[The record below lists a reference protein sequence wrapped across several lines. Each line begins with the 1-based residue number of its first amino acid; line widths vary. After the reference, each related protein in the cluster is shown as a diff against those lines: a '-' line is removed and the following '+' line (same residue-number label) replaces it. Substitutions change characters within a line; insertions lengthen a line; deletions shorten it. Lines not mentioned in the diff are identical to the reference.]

1 MNHMSNDEVRGVVLQ
16 CAGEKVLLPNATVAE
31 VMSRVQLQPAAEGAP
46 AWLAGTLAWQ
56 GFDVPVVAF
65 GRFTGLGSDLLV
77 GQLKVVVLKALGGQ
91 VHLPYY
97 ALLTESF
104 PQLIAVPRDGLL
116 ADASEESLPV
126 GVHMRVLLGEQSAL
140 LPDLDAVESAVIL
153 ALAEA
158 AG

>member
-116 ADASEESLPV
+116 ADASEEIVPV
-126 GVHMRVLLGEQSAL
+126 GVHMRVLLGEQTAL
-140 LPDLDAVESAVIL
+140 LPDLDAVEAAVLSCL
-153 ALAEA
+153 ATA
-158 AG
+158 A

>member
-31 VMSRVQLQPAAEGAP
+31 VMSRVQLQPAADGAP

-116 ADASEESLPV
+116 ADASEEIVPV
-126 GVHMRVLLGEQSAL
+126 GVHMRVLLGEQTAL
-140 LPDLDAVESAVIL
+140 LPDLDAVEAAVL
-153 ALAEA
+153 SCLPTA
-158 AG
+158 A

>member
-1 MNHMSNDEVRGVVLQ
+1 MNHMINDEVRGVVLQ

-31 VMSRVQLQPAAEGAP
+31 VMSRVQLQPAADGAP

-116 ADASEESLPV
+116 ADASEEIVPV
-126 GVHMRVLLGEQSAL
+126 GVHMRVLLGEQTAL
-140 LPDLDAVESAVIL
+140 LPDLDAVEAAVL
-153 ALAEA
+153 SCLPTA
-158 AG
+158 A

>member
-65 GRFTGLGSDLLV
+65 GSFTGLGSDLLV

-116 ADASEESLPV
+116 ADASEEIVPV
-126 GVHMRVLLGEQSAL
+126 GVHMRVLLGEQTAL
-140 LPDLDAVESAVIL
+140 LPDLEAVEAAVLSCLPI
-153 ALAEA
+153 A
-158 AG
+158 A

>member
-1 MNHMSNDEVRGVVLQ
+1 
-16 CAGEKVLLPNATVAE
+16 
-31 VMSRVQLQPAAEGAP
+31 MSRVQLQPAAEGAP

-104 PQLIAVPRDGLL
+104 PQWIAVPRDGLR
-116 ADASEESLPV
+116 ADASEDIVPV
-126 GVHMRVLLGEQSAL
+126 GVHMRVLLGEQTAL
-140 LPDLDAVESAVIL
+140 LPDLEAVEAAVLSSL
-153 ALAEA
+153 ATA
-158 AG
+158 A

>member
-31 VMSRVQLQPAAEGAP
+31 VMSRVQLQPAADGAP

-116 ADASEESLPV
+116 ADASEEIVPV
-126 GVHMRVLLGEQSAL
+126 GVHMRVLLGEQTAL
-140 LPDLDAVESAVIL
+140 LPDLEAVEAAVLSSL
-153 ALAEA
+153 ATA
-158 AG
+158 A

>member
-116 ADASEESLPV
+116 ADASEEIVPV
-126 GVHMRVLLGEQSAL
+126 GVHLRVLLGEQTAL
-140 LPDLDAVESAVIL
+140 LPDLDAVEAAVL
-153 ALAEA
+153 SCLPTA
-158 AG
+158 A

>member
-116 ADASEESLPV
+116 ADASEEIVPV
-126 GVHMRVLLGEQSAL
+126 GVHMRVLLGEQTAL
-140 LPDLDAVESAVIL
+140 LPDLDAVEAAVLSSL
-153 ALAEA
+153 ATA
-158 AG
+158 A

>member
-46 AWLAGTLAWQ
+46 AWLAGTLTWQ

-116 ADASEESLPV
+116 ADASEEIVPV
-126 GVHMRVLLGEQSAL
+126 GVHMRVLLGEQTAL
-140 LPDLDAVESAVIL
+140 LPDLGAVEAAVL
-153 ALAEA
+153 SCLPTA
-158 AG
+158 A

>member
-1 MNHMSNDEVRGVVLQ
+1 MNHMINDEVRGVVLQ

-65 GRFTGLGSDLLV
+65 GRFTGLDSDLLV

-116 ADASEESLPV
+116 ADASEEIVPV
-126 GVHMRVLLGEQSAL
+126 GVHMRVLLGEQTAL
-140 LPDLDAVESAVIL
+140 LPDLEAVEAAVLSSL
-153 ALAEA
+153 ATA
-158 AG
+158 A

>member
-116 ADASEESLPV
+116 ADASEEIVPV
-126 GVHMRVLLGEQSAL
+126 GVHMRVLLGEQTAL
-140 LPDLDAVESAVIL
+140 LPDLEAVEAAVL
-153 ALAEA
+153 SSLPTA
-158 AG
+158 A

>member
-1 MNHMSNDEVRGVVLQ
+1 MNHMINDEVRGVVLQ

-116 ADASEESLPV
+116 ADASEEIVPV
-126 GVHMRVLLGEQSAL
+126 GVHMRVLLGEQTAL
-140 LPDLDAVESAVIL
+140 LPDLDAVEAAVL
-153 ALAEA
+153 SCLPTA
-158 AG
+158 A

>member
-1 MNHMSNDEVRGVVLQ
+1 MNHINNDEVRGVVLQ

-116 ADASEESLPV
+116 ADASEEIVPV
-126 GVHMRVLLGEQSAL
+126 GVHMRVLLGEQTAL
-140 LPDLDAVESAVIL
+140 LPDLEAVEAAVLSSL
-153 ALAEA
+153 ATA
-158 AG
+158 A

>member
-116 ADASEESLPV
+116 ADASEEIVPV
-126 GVHMRVLLGEQSAL
+126 GVHMRVLLGEQTAL
-140 LPDLDAVESAVIL
+140 LPDLEAVEAAVL
-153 ALAEA
+153 SCLPTA
-158 AG
+158 A

>member
-31 VMSRVQLQPAAEGAP
+31 VMSRVQLQSAAEGAP

-116 ADASEESLPV
+116 ADASEEIVPV
-126 GVHMRVLLGEQSAL
+126 GVHMRVLLGEQTAL
-140 LPDLDAVESAVIL
+140 LPDLDAVEAAVL
-153 ALAEA
+153 SCLPTA
-158 AG
+158 A

>member
-116 ADASEESLPV
+116 ADASEEIVPV
-126 GVHMRVLLGEQSAL
+126 GVHMRVLLGEQTAL
-140 LPDLDAVESAVIL
+140 LPDLEAVEAAVLSSL
-153 ALAEA
+153 ATA
-158 AG
+158 A

>member
-77 GQLKVVVLKALGGQ
+77 SQLKVVVLKALGGQ

-116 ADASEESLPV
+116 ADASEEIVPV
-126 GVHMRVLLGEQSAL
+126 GVHMRVLLGEQTAL
-140 LPDLDAVESAVIL
+140 LPDLEAVEAAVLSSL
-153 ALAEA
+153 ATA
-158 AG
+158 A

>member
-1 MNHMSNDEVRGVVLQ
+1 MTNQPIRAVLQ
-16 CAGEKVLLPNATVAE
+16 AKDIQNLITAAPNATVAE

-116 ADASEESLPV
+116 ADASEEIVPV
-126 GVHMRVLLGEQSAL
+126 GVHMRVLLGEQTAL
-140 LPDLDAVESAVIL
+140 LPDLEAVEAAVLSSL
-153 ALAEA
+153 ATA
-158 AG
+158 A

>member
-1 MNHMSNDEVRGVVLQ
+1 MSYASNDEIRGVLIQ
-16 CAGEKVLLPNATVAE
+16 AGNERVLLPNATVAE

-116 ADASEESLPV
+116 ADASEEIVPV
-126 GVHMRVLLGEQSAL
+126 GVHMRVLLGEQTAL
-140 LPDLDAVESAVIL
+140 LPDLEAVEAAVLSSL
-153 ALAEA
+153 ATA
-158 AG
+158 A

>member
-31 VMSRVQLQPAAEGAP
+31 VMSRVQLQPAAEGGP

-116 ADASEESLPV
+116 ADASEEIVPV
-126 GVHMRVLLGEQSAL
+126 GVHMRVLLGEQTAL
-140 LPDLDAVESAVIL
+140 LPDLDAVEAAVL
-153 ALAEA
+153 SCLPTA
-158 AG
+158 A

>member
-1 MNHMSNDEVRGVVLQ
+1 MNHMINDEVRGVVLQ
-16 CAGEKVLLPNATVAE
+16 CAGEKVLLPNAAVAE

-116 ADASEESLPV
+116 ADASEEIVPV
-126 GVHMRVLLGEQSAL
+126 GVHMRVLLGEQTAL
-140 LPDLDAVESAVIL
+140 LPDLDAVEAAVL
-153 ALAEA
+153 SCLPTA
-158 AG
+158 A

>member
-116 ADASEESLPV
+116 ADASEEIVPV
-126 GVHMRVLLGEQSAL
+126 GVHMRVLLGEQTAL
-140 LPDLDAVESAVIL
+140 LPDLDAVEAAVL
-153 ALAEA
+153 SCLPTA
-158 AG
+158 A

>member
-1 MNHMSNDEVRGVVLQ
+1 MIGVTG
-16 CAGEKVLLPNATVAE
+16 ARVLLPNATVAE

-116 ADASEESLPV
+116 ADASEEIVPV
-126 GVHMRVLLGEQSAL
+126 GVHMRVLLGEQTAL
-140 LPDLDAVESAVIL
+140 LPDLDAVEAAVL
-153 ALAEA
+153 SCLPTA
-158 AG
+158 A

>member
-65 GRFTGLGSDLLV
+65 GRFTGLGNDLLV

-116 ADASEESLPV
+116 ADASEEIVPV
-126 GVHMRVLLGEQSAL
+126 GVHMRVLLGEQTAL
-140 LPDLDAVESAVIL
+140 LPDLEAVEAAVLSSL
-153 ALAEA
+153 ATA
-158 AG
+158 A

>member
-116 ADASEESLPV
+116 ADASEEIVPV
-126 GVHMRVLLGEQSAL
+126 GVHMRVLLGEQTAL
-140 LPDLDAVESAVIL
+140 LPDLEAVEAAVL
-153 ALAEA
+153 SSLTTA
-158 AG
+158 A

>member
-56 GFDVPVVAF
+56 GFDVSVVAF

-116 ADASEESLPV
+116 ADASEEIVPV
-126 GVHMRVLLGEQSAL
+126 GVHMRVLLGEQTAL
-140 LPDLDAVESAVIL
+140 LPDLDAVEAAVL
-153 ALAEA
+153 SCLPTA
-158 AG
+158 A